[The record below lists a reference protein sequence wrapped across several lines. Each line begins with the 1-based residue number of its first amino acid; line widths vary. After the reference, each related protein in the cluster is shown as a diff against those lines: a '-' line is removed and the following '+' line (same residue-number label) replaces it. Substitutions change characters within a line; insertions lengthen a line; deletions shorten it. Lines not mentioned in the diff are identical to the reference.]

1 MLEFLIESGTVTL
14 GERLWVMMFYTIL
27 LTYGLQKIYPEI
39 KDSQSMIPMVVGMIL
54 FAVTDFLAPDF
65 WNYISEVE
73 SVWVFDYSET
83 LHMEEVYQFFVAI
96 VGGDYFMF
104 RLIVWGGMLV
114 VYIFV
119 CRRLRADV
127 VCFMTLLLVFFA
139 QFASSRANLGI
150 AVYYLG
156 LTFLLNPIENHT
168 KQSYIIGIALILF
181 SSVFHSTM
189 FVLILFTPLIFMPK
203 LTGRTKNVVIIAA
216 LAMGAAIFY
225 VMQNP
230 YELLGMVGGTSLME
244 KFLFYTEVYDDNDW
258 GTLTGG
264 ISGLITFTLRELRMI
279 VPVIVMI
286 VILRKDSDNEK
297 IPQYVFKVFS
307 IILFITIA
315 AYTLRLAFP
324 ALRLMALR
332 MMYMTYPAIALVMAK
347 MHTEQQLTKLQFTLL
362 VLFPLL
368 NTIYEGIYRFYGGW

>member
-1 MLEFLIESGTVTL
+1 
-14 GERLWVMMFYTIL
+14 
-27 LTYGLQKIYPEI
+27 
-39 KDSQSMIPMVVGMIL
+39 
-54 FAVTDFLAPDF
+54 
-65 WNYISEVE
+65 
-73 SVWVFDYSET
+73 
-83 LHMEEVYQFFVAI
+83 
-96 VGGDYFMF
+96 
-104 RLIVWGGMLV
+104 
-114 VYIFV
+114 
-119 CRRLRADV
+119 
-127 VCFMTLLLVFFA
+127 
-139 QFASSRANLGI
+139 
-150 AVYYLG
+150 
-156 LTFLLNPIENHT
+156 
-168 KQSYIIGIALILF
+168 
-181 SSVFHSTM
+181 
-189 FVLILFTPLIFMPK
+189 
-203 LTGRTKNVVIIAA
+203 
-216 LAMGAAIFY
+216 MGAAIFY